1 MPISAALA
9 VAAVRDLAEARE
21 FYGRLF
27 DRPADEEP
35 MPTLLVT
42 HLDDLLISLGERG
55 ITTGNVIDGVISRVA
70 QTTDPAGNTITLA
83 ELSS

>member
-35 MPTLLVT
+35 IPTL
-42 HLDDLLISLGERG
+42 
-55 ITTGNVIDGVISRVA
+55 A
-70 QTTDPAGNTITLA
+70 Q
-83 ELSS
+83 